1 MLIVTEYHPLG
12 SLYEY
17 LETHTLNKLEA
28 LKFLSSSSSGLAHL
42 HGEMRGVACK
52 PSIAHRDLKTK
63 NILVKR
69 DMECCLAD
77 FGSSIRDGDI
87 HVSRNE
93 NEKFRPVGSVRY
105 MAPEVLASEFDT
117 CRSLCSIS
125 DFKRA
130 DVYSFGL
137 VIWEVLSRVR
147 IGAFSSCSTDQHR
160 PPFYEIV
167 NVDPSIELMRG
178 IVCERKIRPALSNS
192 LQLESCQVII
202 FLN

>member
-1 MLIVTEYHPLG
+1 MLIVTEYHQLG

-42 HGEMRGVACK
+42 HGEIRGVSCK

-77 FGSSIRDGDI
+77 FGSSFRDGDKN
-87 HVSRNE
+87 VSLNDNE
-93 NEKFRPVGSVRY
+93 RFRPVGSVRY
-105 MAPEVLASEFDT
+105 MAPEVLESNT
-117 CRSLCSIS
+117 CCIS

-147 IGAFSSCSTDQHR
+147 IGVSPCSSDQHR

-167 NVDPSIELMRG
+167 NVDPSIELMRE
-178 IVCERKIRPALSNS
+178 IVCERRIRPTLSNS
-192 LQLESCQVII
+192 LQLESCQVIL
-202 FLN
+202 F